1 MKNQKI
7 FKVLA
12 YFSLIILLTL
22 SMTGNLSSVIA
33 QETGKLA
40 VEQID
45 TASQVEVP
53 DTALTEE
60 DEPAAAER
68 GNSLFSTVKS
78 GGVLMIF
85 IVLLGLVALTI
96 IIERIIFFTK
106 NRVWRED
113 SLYAYMNEVIE
124 KSNASYKEDLD
135 DELRNAF
142 QLYSNSLEKGLALLS
157 GIGNIAPIVGFLGTV
172 LGMISAFAAIAAAT
186 TVNAK
191 VVAVGIQI
199 ALVTTAG
206 GLLVAAPT
214 LAMFYLF
221 SHIIQVRYSLA
232 ETIIEQASDEMP
244 RLSDRL
250 CQD

>member
-1 MKNQKI
+1 MKNEKF
-7 FKVLA
+7 FKVLV
-12 YFSLIILLTL
+12 FFPIVILLTFI
-22 SMTGNLSSVIA
+22 MTANRSTAHA
-33 QETGKLA
+33 QETGKPA
-40 VEQID
+40 VEKID
-45 TASQVEVP
+45 TVSQEKALDAVP
-53 DTALTEE
+53 AQEE
-60 DEPAAAER
+60 EPAESER

-85 IVLLGLVALTI
+85 IVLLGLVSLTI

-113 SLYAYMNEVIE
+113 SLYVYMNEIIE

-135 DELRNAF
+135 DELRNGF

-232 ETIIEQASDEMP
+232 ETIIEQASEEMP